1 MVPVSP
7 SSRLARVTRARCR
20 KYEMAQSGIP
30 IPSTDKEDPWKPRRK
45 LSFPFSLKKLVKQV
59 HESPSPP
66 ITPEQPPSSISA
78 RIRNTISLPESLKG
92 TSFVKTPS
100 SPKTPTGRG
109 HSRMYSKHSISP
121 RLFLL
126 KNEQFAFGVSVQEN
140 MEPLLPV
147 VEAIYSDLQT
157 NRPSLKSRL
166 SSKRKRE
173 DEGDAGMESRPASRV
188 RVEL

>member
-1 MVPVSP
+1 M
-7 SSRLARVTRARCR
+7 
-20 KYEMAQSGIP
+20 
-30 IPSTDKEDPWKPRRK
+30 DKDDPWKPRRK
-45 LSFPFSLKKLVKQV
+45 LLFPFSLKKLAKKV

-66 ITPEQPPSSISA
+66 RTPEQPPSSISA
-78 RIRNTISLPESLKG
+78 RIRKTVSLPESVKG
-92 TSFVKTPS
+92 TSFAKSPS
-100 SPKTPTGRG
+100 APKTPTGRR

-126 KNEQFAFGVSVQEN
+126 KNEQFSFGVSVQEKI
-140 MEPLLPV
+140 EPLLPV

-157 NRPSLKSRL
+157 NRPPLKSGL

-188 RVEL
+188 RVGL